1 MSPAHFFVERL
12 DEPHVV
18 LSAADSRH
26 ALRSLRLQAGER
38 LTLSDGAGGLADA
51 RLQGAEDGRAVV
63 KVEKVRLVERPSP
76 SVCVALAP
84 PKGERLAWAV
94 QKLAELGCSELTLI
108 STERSVRTWEGDRG
122 EKIAARLR
130 KVAREAAMQS
140 RQPFVMD
147 LRGPLSLGE
156 ALPPG
161 ETVVVLWEAATASL
175 RSVLPPASARIRLVV
190 GPEGGFSED
199 EVRTAERR
207 GAALAGLGPGIL
219 RTETAALVGAAL
231 TLAHYGRLG

>member
-1 MSPAHFFVERL
+1 M
-12 DEPHVV
+12 
-18 LSAADSRH
+18 
-26 ALRSLRLQAGER
+26 
-38 LTLSDGAGGLADA
+38 
-51 RLQGAEDGRAVV
+51 
-63 KVEKVRLVERPSP
+63 KVESVRAVERPSP

-94 QKLAELGCSELTLI
+94 QKLAELGCSELMLI
-108 STERSVRTWEGDRG
+108 STERSVRTWVGDRG

-147 LRGPLSLGE
+147 LRGPLPLVE

-161 ETVVVLWEAATASL
+161 ETVVVLWEAATAPL
-175 RSVLPPASARIRLVV
+175 PSVLPPASDRIRLVV
-190 GPEGGFSED
+190 GPEGGFSDD
-199 EVRTAERR
+199 EVRTAEGR
-207 GAALAGLGPGIL
+207 GAALAGLGRGIL